1 MLTNSDDDKSYR
13 KKIAGKRDKV
23 RRFVVVQLLSCDQ
36 LFCDPMNCSP
46 PGSSVYG
53 ISQERI
59 LEWIAISFS
68 RGSSQPRGQTHI
80 SCIGRQV
87 LYHRAIRET
96 QGKRIERNY
105 FNKTLRK
112 SATKRIADGVTAN
125 GEVVGLDLFEEQ
137 QGGQC
142 QEQGMKEQSQSMR
155 LKRSQLTLNCL
166 IYESAPLH

>member
-1 MLTNSDDDKSYR
+1 MD
-13 KKIAGKRDKV
+13 
-23 RRFVVVQLLSCDQ
+23 
-36 LFCDPMNCSP
+36 CSP

-125 GEVVGLDLFEEQ
+125 GEVVGLDLFEE
-137 QGGQC
+137 
-142 QEQGMKEQSQSMR
+142 
-155 LKRSQLTLNCL
+155 
-166 IYESAPLH
+166 